1 MLRKIHYYSFVI
13 RPGLRHKKFRII
25 CNTWYYWIN
34 MFVFLYHR
42 YFQISMYCAVRQT
55 SGTHKISFSHTFLLH
70 WVWKVTPLYAWLLL
84 PLIFTVSLLLASPIF
99 IHSRWEILINGNSKE
114 LYLQDIPFEAY
125 SGKHENLTYFWMG
138 EKTLKSFFTICKWK
152 PQIKP

>member
-1 MLRKIHYYSFVI
+1 MCF
-13 RPGLRHKKFRII
+13 
-25 CNTWYYWIN
+25 
-34 MFVFLYHR
+34 YHR

-99 IHSRWEILINGNSKE
+99 IHSRWEILINWNSKE
-114 LYLQDIPFEAY
+114 LFLQDIPFEAY

-152 PQIKP
+152 PQINLRRCSIIVECQFWSSIQHWGGFKQHLSLHRGLE